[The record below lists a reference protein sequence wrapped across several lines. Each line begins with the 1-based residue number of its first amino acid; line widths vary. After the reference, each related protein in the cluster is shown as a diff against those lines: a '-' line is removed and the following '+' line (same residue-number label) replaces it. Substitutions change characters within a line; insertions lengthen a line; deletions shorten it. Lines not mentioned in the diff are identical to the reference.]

1 MTQTS
6 FLLSGVSS
14 GKAPVGEGKAVLSPE
29 VTEKEGEGFFA
40 QLAQLVS
47 GDGDVA
53 QAVADGELVTEGDAA
68 SEEAVSEAL
77 LKSLASEEGE
87 DGENLAL
94 EEAAVEGE
102 AVDPAKVAK
111 AAISESEANAL
122 MSSEESAEEV
132 PADKQQVAKKDGE
145 ALLQRLNESS
155 QALQAKAP
163 KVTDE
168 KAVEAAKITKSGKN
182 LPLNEEE
189 LVAANVGAGKA
200 DVKGEN
206 NVPARDTDAL
216 KDKPLAVN
224 VPEEEAALLGA
235 KAQTNVLAPEVKA
248 NADADELAPEDGSKQ
263 IEPALAAKYA
273 QLAQVENPET
283 ARTAEPVSP
292 EQLAVMQTNLQAEKQ
307 DAPTSLDSAVMSGAI
322 PAVANNATMPTE
334 QSAEIE
340 LTPEMLAKAGIAPE
354 TLSRAQREA
363 LMRAQMAT
371 MQSAAP
377 TDEQALANT
386 LAELGAKGL
395 TPQSQAAMTQ
405 TATAVQAAVNAQT
418 QQTTPLSAFA
428 AIPWTPAAAMPQ
440 VNGQLQPAAS
450 QAIIEAAA
458 AKSLTETAQAGGEV
472 KAENLAQQLASSF
485 GQQGSTTT
493 AAKLDTAMAQ
503 TPLQMSQNQAEA
515 ANALSERVNMMM
527 SKNLK
532 HVDIRLDPPE
542 LGRMQIKLSMNN
554 DQATVQFTVSNQAAR
569 DMVEQSMPRLREMM
583 QQQGLQLAQS
593 SVQQQDAGGRQAFN
607 GQQAQTGDGQ
617 QGGQHSQSD
626 GSRSGWG
633 DSEQDSEHL
642 GLNRELYVNTSKD
655 RVDYY
660 A

>member
-87 DGENLAL
+87 DGKNLAL
-94 EEAAVEGE
+94 EEAVVEGE

-111 AAISESEANAL
+111 AALSESEANAL
-122 MSSEESAEEV
+122 MSSEESVEEV

-224 VPEEEAALLGA
+224 VSEEEAALLEA
-235 KAQTNVLAPEVKA
+235 KAQTNVLAPQVKA
-248 NADADELAPEDGSKQ
+248 NADELAPEDGSKQ
-263 IEPALAAKYA
+263 IDPALAAKYA
-273 QLAQVENPET
+273 QLAQGAEPET
-283 ARTAEPVSP
+283 TRPAEPVSP
-292 EQLAVMQTNLQAEKQ
+292 EQLAAMQTNPQAETQ
-307 DAPTSLDSAVMSGAI
+307 DAPTSLDSVVVSGAI
-322 PAVANNATMPTE
+322 PAVANNVTMPTE

-363 LMRAQMAT
+363 LIRAQMAT

-377 TDEQALANT
+377 TDEQALAST

-450 QAIIEAAA
+450 QAILEAAA

-626 GSRSGWG
+626 GSRGGWG